1 MVKYCVFSF
10 WFQGTGKRFDRLS
23 ISNKSGSGKLF
34 CWTKTESF
42 LSLKLL
48 GKELQ
53 AHCSKLCCFFL
64 VFFPVVVLPWYWKQS
79 LDSKIQEWLDYQA
92 LTSKNLAKNNWRRQ
106 ESRLTNF
113 KSLFFVAR
121 ELVESILAFVEL
133 KWK

>member
-10 WFQGTGKRFDRLS
+10 WFQGTGKIFDRLS
-23 ISNKSGSGKLF
+23 ISHKSRSGKLF

-48 GKELQ
+48 GKQLH
-53 AHCSKLCCFFL
+53 AHCFKLCFFC
-64 VFFPVVVLPWYWKQS
+64 FFPVVVLPWYWKQT

-92 LTSKNLAKNNWRRQ
+92 LTSRNLAKIKGRCQ

-121 ELVESILAFVEL
+121 KLVESMLAFVEL
-133 KWK
+133 KWR